1 MVEESVEEVYYS
13 SDDELPERFTVHRLQ
28 SLLGGGEAGER
39 GLSLSGVRQLSL
51 QQVQE
56 GAQ

>member
-1 MVEESVEEVYYS
+1 MEEVYYS